1 MGEAKRRKQSDPDY
15 GKKPQAPPQRG
26 GKSKGGRFGLQNI
39 SKGEWIVWAVLLGM
53 LAATFAATQS
63 M

>member
-15 GKKPQAPPQRG
+15 GKKPQGLPSKT
-26 GKSKGGRFGLQNI
+26 GKKGSRLGLDKV

-53 LAATFAATQS
+53 LAATFAATRA